1 MQLIHLFLTITATTA
16 ATVNSHLS
24 QSRGSISA
32 LDFGHRNPSP
42 ELFTEAH
49 KVAGR
54 ADASDETHEVI
65 SWIGSGSES
74 DDPKDLARGLIDNAF
89 DALIKACSLLPFHG
103 HNTALILGKVRDN
116 IHRDISA
123 YPRAHL
129 VERKAGRQSI
139 STIGGID
146 ENSKLGETLVQ
157 IVKLECECVSVTGY
171 LGTHLVR
178 ALGDIALK
186 ATEGLVGGGI
196 EDSLDGLRNQ
206 FRNKMTAVAEELF
219 APEANCG
226 TDASTTADD
235 IDIGNIGENENST
248 IEDVLGS
255 LSTDGC
261 RCLSSTL
268 YLAIHLLRAYF
279 EVKLDILAAILGGSL
294 HPLANLL
301 DDLKDLL
308 HQVLFAAGEIIRPD
322 NVCHGS
328 L

>member
-1 MQLIHLFLTITATTA
+1 MTA

-42 ELFTEAH
+42 ELFTETH
-49 KVAGR
+49 KIAGR
-54 ADASDETHEVI
+54 ADASKETHEVI
-65 SWIGSGSES
+65 SWIGSDSES

-89 DALIKACSLLPFHG
+89 DALIKAC
-103 HNTALILGKVRDN
+103 
-116 IHRDISA
+116 
-123 YPRAHL
+123 
-129 VERKAGRQSI
+129 
-139 STIGGID
+139 GID
-146 ENSKLGETLVQ
+146 ENSKLEETLVQ
-157 IVKLECECVSVTGY
+157 IVKLECGCVSVTGY

-178 ALGDIALK
+178 ALGDIVLT
-186 ATEGLVGGGI
+186 ATEGLAGGGI
-196 EDSLDGLRNQ
+196 EGSLDGLRNQ

-308 HQVLFAAGEIIRPD
+308 HRVLFAAGEIIRPD

-328 L
+328 F

>member
-89 DALIKACSLLPFHG
+89 DALIKAC
-103 HNTALILGKVRDN
+103 
-116 IHRDISA
+116 
-123 YPRAHL
+123 
-129 VERKAGRQSI
+129 
-139 STIGGID
+139 GID